1 MNSDNLQTNF
11 QAVKADCNFA
21 AIASENRSLVEN
33 TAPRPTFDTSLP
45 TRSPS
50 AHASSSMSSSKMPE
64 AVPVALSQ
72 SQSSNN
78 HKKRSSRS
86 IDDSAEDILEQ
97 SKCDSNILILQL
109 T

>member
-1 MNSDNLQTNF
+1 MNSDSMQTNF
-11 QAVKADCNFA
+11 QAAKSEYNFA
-21 AIASENRSLVEN
+21 AIASENKTLVEN

-50 AHASSSMSSSKMPE
+50 AHTSSSVGCSKMPE
-64 AVPVALSQ
+64 VVPVAQSQ